1 MSLTSTSLP
10 VYHRRRTVRM
20 LSVFGQG
27 KIPLSNENEA
37 IIDKLE
43 YLRDLLVEANSMDSV
58 GMC

>member
-1 MSLTSTSLP
+1 
-10 VYHRRRTVRM
+10 M